1 MGCACTYRIRSLSSK
16 GRLRNR
22 MLFASVNTVAFT
34 PIPSASATT
43 AVAVNPGFLSSVRS
57 PKRRSSSRCMSDVR
71 GRGRRS
77 SLLEIQRVEEKLIR
91 AVRLAAPL
99 RTEAE
104 QQHATLTVSHVD
116 RGGLAFDALRPGQVA
131 AHERIAIARIA
142 RQHRTLEVALGI
154 ERRSA
159 LEHHDGIGG

>member
-1 MGCACTYRIRSLSSK
+1 
-16 GRLRNR
+16 

-57 PKRRSSSRCMSDVR
+57 PKRKSSIKYMADVR

-77 SLLEIQRVEEKLIR
+77 SLLQIERVEEKLVR
-91 AVRLAAPL
+91 TVRLAAPL
-99 RTEAE
+99 GTEAQ

-116 RGGLAFDALRPGQVA
+116 GSGLTFDSLRAGQVA
-131 AHERIAIARIA
+131 AHERIAIARI
-142 RQHRTLEVALGI
+142 
-154 ERRSA
+154 
-159 LEHHDGIGG
+159 